1 MTSPART
8 IVAVVVLT
16 LLAGAA
22 GFWAGMTHAAPHVHT
37 ASLDDILH
45 RDLGLTP
52 DQEKQI
58 ADFEAKFAR
67 DRAEQEGRMRAANR
81 ELAQALDSEHAFG
94 DPAKKA
100 IAQFH
105 MAMAALQEQTI
116 LHVLEMRSILTPE
129 QAKRFDATVGRSL
142 SAAPP

>member
-1 MTSPART
+1 MTSPAR
-8 IVAVVVLT
+8 IVFAVVVLT

-22 GFWAGMTHAAPHVHT
+22 GFWAGMTYTARHVHS
-37 ASLDDILH
+37 AGLDDILH

-58 ADFEAKFAR
+58 AGLESKFAR
-67 DRAEQEGRMRAANR
+67 DRAELEGRMRAANR
-81 ELAQALDSEHAFG
+81 ELASALDSEHTFG

-100 IAQFH
+100 ITQFH

-116 LHVLEMRSILTPE
+116 LHVLEMRAILTPE

>member
-1 MTSPART
+1 MKSLTRT
-8 IVAVVVLT
+8 ILAVVALT
-16 LLAGAA
+16 LIAGAV
-22 GFWAGMTHAAPHVHT
+22 GCWAGMAYVERHVHS
-37 ASLDDILH
+37 AGLDDILH

-52 DQEKQI
+52 DQERQI
-58 ADFEAKFAR
+58 ADLESKFAR
-67 DRAEQEGRMRAANR
+67 DRAELEGRMRAANR
-81 ELAQALDSEHAFG
+81 ELAQALASEHAFG

-129 QAKRFDATVGRSL
+129 QAKRFDATIGRSL
-142 SAAPP
+142 SAASP

>member
-1 MTSPART
+1 MTSPAR
-8 IVAVVVLT
+8 IILAVVMLT
-16 LLAGAA
+16 LFAGAA
-22 GFWAGMTHAAPHVHT
+22 GFWAGMTYAARHVHG
-37 ASLDDILH
+37 AGLDDILH

-52 DQEKQI
+52 DQEKQV
-58 ADFEAKFAR
+58 ADLESKFSR
-67 DRAEQEGRMRAANR
+67 DRAALEGRMRAANR
-81 ELAQALDSEHAFG
+81 ELAQALDSEHVFG

-105 MAMAALQEQTI
+105 LAMAALQEQTI

-129 QAKRFDATVGRSL
+129 QAKRLDITIGRSL